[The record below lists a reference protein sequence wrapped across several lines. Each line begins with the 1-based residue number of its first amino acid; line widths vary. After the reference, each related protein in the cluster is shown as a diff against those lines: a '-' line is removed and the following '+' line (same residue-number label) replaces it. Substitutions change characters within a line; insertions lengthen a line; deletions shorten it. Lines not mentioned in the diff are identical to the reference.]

1 MYFIQWAAWRSWC
14 SAVLMLVNDGYCTHS
29 SSYSFMSSSVLSSTT
44 HTHIHTHTHTWH
56 KPSTHTRQM
65 YHKVLQVHTCAL
77 TKWKILNH
85 EVVIPMTLIAGHS
98 WDSYMFLMFKWCTS
112 LCCSWVSTSYISMPF
127 FHYYLILHYTVPL
140 LFHLLRDILF
150 HVQLD
155 VWTST
160 DIYMNWNVFAWMLD
174 LLGDPDL
181 PCCFLSVSLL
191 CSLCKHVACRRF
203 LCEGH
208 SVPL

>member
-1 MYFIQWAAWRSWC
+1 
-14 SAVLMLVNDGYCTHS
+14 
-29 SSYSFMSSSVLSSTT
+29 
-44 HTHIHTHTHTWH
+44 
-56 KPSTHTRQM
+56 M

-77 TKWKILNH
+77 TKWKIVNH

-112 LCCSWVSTSYISMPF
+112 LCCSWVSTSYISIPF

-140 LFHLLRDILF
+140 LFHLLRYILF

-191 CSLCKHVACRRF
+191 CSLCKHVGDFFVKDIVF
-203 LCEGH
+203 LSKYYYKLCMIMYVSTSREDRLIVMFRLMVSFLIDEH
-208 SVPL
+208 KLCVAFLPFNPPP